1 MALLAGV
8 LTAVLCSHALPLA
21 RETNAGRSTLAI
33 ASAPTA
39 FVIPNPFP
47 SASLG
52 APARASRSRR
62 SVPCSTYRRI
72 PASCGCRLRRR
83 RAGAGAVSFGSRSV
97 AGVEGSAWASE
108 ATAAAAAAA
117 AGFDRDPV
125 ARGLG
130 VDGGVGAP
138 AGAADEID
146 DEAVKAFSSA
156 AAAAASKAVVD
167 EGELICQQLEG
178 VVSREVEVADQEI
191 LLRVAHL
198 DDYFAIAGEYIRK
211 FHRPLPWSWELICRQ
226 LEEVISQEA
235 EMADEQILLRMANL
249 DDYFAIACECI
260 SVSAEVFRS
269 FGLLLG
275 LGRRS

>member
-8 LTAVLCSHALPLA
+8 LTAGSCSHALPLA
-21 RETNAGRSTLAI
+21 RETNPGRSAPAI
-33 ASAPTA
+33 ASGPTA

-62 SVPCSTYRRI
+62 SVPCPTHRRI
-72 PASCGCRLRRR
+72 PPSCGCRPRHR
-83 RAGAGAVSFGSRSV
+83 RAGAGTVSFGSSSV

-117 AGFDRDPV
+117 GFDRDPV
-125 ARGLG
+125 ARGVG

-138 AGAADEID
+138 AGAADEIS
-146 DEAVKAFSSA
+146 DEAVGACSSAAA
-156 AAAAASKAVVD
+156 AAAAASKAAVVD
-167 EGELICQQLEG
+167 QGELICQKLEG
-178 VVSREVEVADQEI
+178 VVCREVEVANQEI

-235 EMADEQILLRMANL
+235 EMAEEQILLRMANL
-249 DDYFAIACECI
+249 DDYCAIACECI
-260 SVSAEVFRS
+260 GVLSEVFRS
-269 FGLLLG
+269 FVH
-275 LGRRS
+275 